1 MPSVLKRFNAPPLTA
16 FPTPQ
21 SPILPL
27 CRVYRNSGGV
37 AISSFFGVRKM
48 LQREALAGA
57 LRAIRSLRGL
67 HYGDLARSTSK
78 SQLGDLETGKRTV
91 TLDKLA
97 DLADAL
103 NIELTALVALTISIQ
118 RGEPC
123 ELTLARASSALLDFY
138 EAGGHELVA
147 EHYIDGRLQTRSTGK
162 PKRTKDLEA
171 VKAMKAAG
179 LTQADAVGQL
189 GLAKTTV
196 HRYWK

>member
-1 MPSVLKRFNAPPLTA
+1 
-16 FPTPQ
+16 
-21 SPILPL
+21 
-27 CRVYRNSGGV
+27 
-37 AISSFFGVRKM
+37 M

-147 EHYIDGRLQTRSTGK
+147 EYYIDGRLQTRSTGK